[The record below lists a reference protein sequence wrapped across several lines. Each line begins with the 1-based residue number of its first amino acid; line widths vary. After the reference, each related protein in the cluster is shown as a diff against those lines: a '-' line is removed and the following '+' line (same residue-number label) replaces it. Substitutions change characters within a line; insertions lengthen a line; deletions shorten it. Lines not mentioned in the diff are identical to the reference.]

1 MVSTKANGVRSTCRN
16 GPTLKLNKRLSRI
29 GRRMAA
35 TRTALWRRYSPDI
48 RLRVATSS
56 AVAAQTRP
64 VL

>member
-35 TRTALWRRYSPDI
+35 TRIALWRRYSPDI
-48 RLRVATSS
+48 LLRATTSR
-56 AVAAQTRP
+56 AVAAQTRA